1 MKNLS
6 SHLSPYRW
14 NILLAVLAMGISAGS
29 DLGLP
34 LLLAQI
40 VNVGLYQD
48 DLAVVLRLG
57 GWMLALALLG
67 GGFAL
72 LNSYLSAQ
80 ISANV
85 GRTLRAE
92 IFDKVESFSPA
103 ESGMFGTAS
112 LITRSTND
120 VVQIQNYLLALLRVV
135 VRAPILAVG
144 GLVLSIGTSPTLS
157 LVLCVSLPLLAF
169 SGFACGEK
177 RAAAFHFDAGAARPR
192 HPHYAGK
199 ADRCAG
205 HPRVWQ

>member
-103 ESGMFGTAS
+103 ESSMFGTAS

-135 VRAPILAVG
+135 VRAPI
-144 GLVLSIGTSPTLS
+144 
-157 LVLCVSLPLLAF
+157 
-169 SGFACGEK
+169 
-177 RAAAFHFDAGAARPR
+177 
-192 HPHYAGK
+192 
-199 ADRCAG
+199 
-205 HPRVWQ
+205 

>member
-80 ISANV
+80 I
-85 GRTLRAE
+85 L
-92 IFDKVESFSPA
+92 
-103 ESGMFGTAS
+103 S
-112 LITRSTND
+112 LIH
-120 VVQIQNYLLALLRVV
+120 I
-135 VRAPILAVG
+135 
-144 GLVLSIGTSPTLS
+144 
-157 LVLCVSLPLLAF
+157 
-169 SGFACGEK
+169 
-177 RAAAFHFDAGAARPR
+177 
-192 HPHYAGK
+192 
-199 ADRCAG
+199 
-205 HPRVWQ
+205 

>member
-135 VRAPILAVG
+135 VRAPILDWCFPSEPAPPFLWFFV
-144 GLVLSIGTSPTLS
+144 
-157 LVLCVSLPLLAF
+157 
-169 SGFACGEK
+169 
-177 RAAAFHFDAGAARPR
+177 FHFLCLLFPFRLWRKKGCRFPLRCRSGSTASPSLC
-192 HPHYAGK
+192 GK
-199 ADRCAG
+199 S
-205 HPRVWQ
+205 

>member
-6 SHLSPYRW
+6 SHLRPYRW

-57 GWMLALALLG
+57 GLMLALALLG

-80 ISANV
+80 VSANV

-120 VVQIQNYLLALLRVV
+120 VVQIQNYLLALLRMV

-144 GLVLSIGTSPTLS
+144 GLVLSIEPAPPFLWFF
-157 LVLCVSLPLLAF
+157 V
-169 SGFACGEK
+169 
-177 RAAAFHFDAGAARPR
+177 FHFLCLLFPFRLWRKKGCRFPLRCRSGSTASPSLC
-192 HPHYAGK
+192 GK
-199 ADRCAG
+199 S
-205 HPRVWQ
+205 

>member
-6 SHLSPYRW
+6 SHLRPYRW

-72 LNSYLSAQ
+72 LNSYLSRWEHWRFP
-80 ISANV
+80 S
-85 GRTLRAE
+85 E
-92 IFDKVESFSPA
+92 PA
-103 ESGMFGTAS
+103 PPFLWFFVFLFLCSLFPFRLWRKKGSRFPPRCRSGLTAS
-112 LITRSTND
+112 
-120 VVQIQNYLLALLRVV
+120 
-135 VRAPILAVG
+135 P
-144 GLVLSIGTSPTLS
+144 S
-157 LVLCVSLPLLAF
+157 LC
-169 SGFACGEK
+169 EK
-177 RAAAFHFDAGAARPR
+177 S
-192 HPHYAGK
+192 
-199 ADRCAG
+199 
-205 HPRVWQ
+205 